1 MIDVQ
6 VIGFRCFYETQ
17 YNGTC
22 CCSISSIM
30 KQKVFTP
37 CHIGFCPAFRCIIG
51 DLASSIQQIIHK
63 GLFMIKGI
71 VYRFFK
77 LTPASRLQGFQPC
90 PEFIPDGRFC
100 FLAFLFSFF
109 LWKLFVETFHYRR
122 DGYRMQL
129 LFQQGAGNCL
139 LQFPAEVLQVP
150 VQN

>member
-37 CHIGFCPAFRCIIG
+37 CHIGFCPAFRCVIG

-77 LTPASRLQGFQPC
+77 LTPASRLQCFQPC

-100 FLAFLFSFF
+100 KFLFRINVQKFQLF
-109 LWKLFVETFHYRR
+109 LTCFW
-122 DGYRMQL
+122 D
-129 LFQQGAGNCL
+129 
-139 LQFPAEVLQVP
+139 
-150 VQN
+150 